1 MSNYFR
7 NKYNELL
14 DTILSAEELVAV
26 INSIEK
32 YNTGEIDNQTDI
44 EEREDSADIDQH
56 KDKSVWNKELMTK
69 MLSSLLNVSL
79 TKLKNKNELDLLA
92 NEELYNYL
100 NKNNEYLN
108 KSNIPID
115 DDEPFLALFLDK
127 LITRLVPERLP
138 LREKLI
144 IDEIGTNDFN
154 ENDLGTSHDESEQQV
169 SVGTL
174 ASNIHK
180 LSGSMEA
187 IFEFQDTMIRILSW
201 KMPSKMIMILLILTK
216 ICYNPMYII
225 LFPLLYL
232 SLGVI
237 VNNYNIKYNNEH
249 LYSTSHRSKIGKSL
263 FTDLFKYDPSKTTT
277 ATQLSTP
284 QEITH
289 GMQVVLN
296 IRDFQNLTTNQL
308 HLLESSSKFLNET
321 AAFQDE
327 RKTTILL
334 LGILLLCITL
344 KVLSIFLNWSFVL
357 SSALWLSAII
367 IHPKLLPKLKLL
379 YSRYSSKKQ
388 NNLTHPVVKHKHF
401 DMVLDQQPRTHTVE
415 IFEIYR
421 EGLIPTTWKFFI
433 FSSSL
438 FDPSDQY
445 RKTQKPPPGVKELTL
460 VQPPKGWIFD
470 PNDDWKIDYN
480 FNKWKKEKN
489 LQVSIKDE
497 FLIDSNFKRRRLTR
511 RVIQSPLSNK

>member
-1 MSNYFR
+1 MSMSNYFK

-14 DTILSAEELVAV
+14 ETILSAEELIAV
-26 INSIEK
+26 INDIDKHNSSELEQNNIE
-32 YNTGEIDNQTDI
+32 II
-44 EEREDSADIDQH
+44 EEESTNT
-56 KDKSVWNKELMTK
+56 DKSVWNKKLMTK

-92 NEELYNYL
+92 NEELFNYL

-108 KSNIPID
+108 KNEIAAIEE
-115 DDEPFLALFLDK
+115 EPFLALFLDK

-144 IDEIGTNDFN
+144 IDEIVTKEFN
-154 ENDLGTSHDESEQQV
+154 ENDIDIKTKNDESEQQV
-169 SVGTL
+169 SVGIL

-187 IFEFQDTMIRILSW
+187 IFEFQDTLIRILSW

-232 SLGVI
+232 ALGVI
-237 VNNYNIKYNNEH
+237 VNNYNIKYDNEH
-249 LYSTSHRSKIGKSL
+249 LYSTSHRGKIGKSL
-263 FTDLFKYDPSKTTT
+263 FADLFKYDPTKTTR

-308 HLLESSSKFLNET
+308 HLLESSSNFLNET
-321 AAFQDE
+321 AAFKDE

-334 LGILLLCITL
+334 LSILSLCITL
-344 KVLSIFLNWSFVL
+344 KILSLFLNWSFVL
-357 SSALWLSAII
+357 SSALWISAII

-379 YSRYSSKKQ
+379 YSRYSKKKHI
-388 NNLTHPVVKHKHF
+388 TIPDPVVKSKHF
-401 DMVLDQQPRTHTVE
+401 DIVLDQQPRTHTVE

-445 RKTQKPPPGVKELTL
+445 RKTQVPPPGVKELEL

-480 FNKWKKEKN
+480 FNQWKREKN
-489 LQVSIKDE
+489 LDVSIKDE

-511 RVIQSPLSNK
+511 RVIQSSQK